1 MARCLALQ
9 WCAESSRAEISA
21 ASPGY
26 QRETSFVN
34 SSPTVSRL
42 HSWLTALC
50 VPLPCLHTAS
60 KALILSPH
68 ILSIALL
75 SSSAPVRAHGG
86 TRELIPCAHTCAN
99 RHLNTSKSLIHVH
112 SGPLQHTASR
122 PLLWFL
128 SFYTITLHWSFYTY
142 YTRSSPPNPTDPL
155 IPRWVNC
162 SSCPWPQP
170 FVAITPDFLRGPDL
184 IWPYQSHYTAPFCS
198 HQRELSP
205 FRSRDCAGEHTA
217 RDLSSSQTSYYTA
230 QQQWALFSDSSRVR

>member
-1 MARCLALQ
+1 MAQCLALQ

-50 VPLPCLHTAS
+50 LLLPSLHAVS
-60 KALILSPH
+60 KALVLPPASFPC
-68 ILSIALL
+68 LPSIASL
-75 SSSAPVRAHGG
+75 SSSALITAHRGSHSLQRWAQTDKSTYTHKQTPKHYKISDPLAFG
-86 TRELIPCAHTCAN
+86 AITVHWLPTP
-99 RHLNTSKSLIHVH
+99 SLIFI
-112 SGPLQHTASR
+112 
-122 PLLWFL
+122 FL
-128 SFYTITLHWSFYTY
+128 YHCITLILLYLLHMQFPTK
-142 YTRSSPPNPTDPL
+142 PPDPL

-184 IWPYQSHYTAPFCS
+184 IWPYQSHYTAPFCN

-205 FRSRDCAGEHTA
+205 FRPRDCAGEHRA
-217 RDLSSSQTSYYTA
+217 
-230 QQQWALFSDSSRVR
+230 